1 MKKIVSA
8 VLALVLLL
16 SALIAFLVSCNK
28 DTKEPPIIRNPP
40 LSTPKNPIEHLPY
53 DGFGGESFHILS
65 WTAESKTE
73 TGNEWV
79 IWEEGDVTELNQ
91 QDDLSRAV
99 FERNEWVEKTFDVVI
114 TQDYASVD
122 ATDGFDYATLVRY
135 NAKSGDDNYQLLI
148 LRSVD
153 SIKLIKEGLY
163 ADLNEHTDYLH
174 FDESW
179 WEEASIEAF
188 AMGSHRYVATSKM
201 LVRDKGATSVV
212 YFNETLASDYEALPD
227 FVDMAEGYEWTYEV
241 MIESCEIVSFSGDG
255 DDYMNSAFDMWGY
268 EGGTEA
274 LYYLYNGTE
283 NGFAH
288 MDEDGHVAY
297 DFGLNDSTVE
307 VMFDLLDYLMSPD
320 FNSKTALGDGESMFY
335 KGRGLFKSGM
345 IKDSA
350 TVLQGMQDMYGI
362 LPHPLYTL
370 EQEHYSSLVN
380 PYHDSVLGIPKHA
393 ENKSMCAVVLEA
405 LSWRSQGRSLGG
417 RYESGVDGEFRGAV
431 YDRFACKCYGPQIML
446 NLILNSRSYD
456 PGLYWDNDSGLH
468 GENGLPSLIGK
479 STYDLDGVWENFRE
493 AVEKNIQEI
502 NAWVDAVES
511 STGTE

>member
-16 SALIAFLVSCNK
+16 SALIALFASCNK
-28 DTKEPPIIRNPP
+28 ENNKQPIIRNPP
-40 LSTPKNPIEHLPY
+40 PSTSSDRIEHLP
-53 DGFGGESFHILS
+53 DEGFGGESFHILS
-65 WTAESKTE
+65 WTAEGQTDVGSK
-73 TGNEWV
+73 WIV
-79 IWEEGDVTELNQ
+79 WEEGDVTEFNE

-99 FERNEWVEKTFDVVI
+99 FERNEWVEDTFDVVI

-122 ATDGFDYATLVRY
+122 ATDGFDYATLVRD
-135 NAKSGDDNYQLLI
+135 NAKSGDDNDQLLI

-153 SIKLIKEGLY
+153 SVKLIKEGLY

-179 WEEASIEAF
+179 WEKASIEAF
-188 AMGSHRYVATSKM
+188 AMGSHQYVATSKM

-212 YFNETLASDYEALPD
+212 YFNETLLSDYEDLPD
-227 FVDMAEGYEWTYEV
+227 FVDLAEGHEWTYEV
-241 MIESCEIVSFSGDG
+241 MIESCEFVSFSGDG
-255 DDYMNSAFDMWGY
+255 DDVMNSALDMWGY

-283 NGFAH
+283 NRFAH

-307 VMFDLLDYLMSPD
+307 AMSDVLKYLMSPD
-320 FNSKTALGDGESMFY
+320 YNSKTWQGDGESMFY
-335 KGRGLFKSGM
+335 KGRALFKSGM

-350 TVLQGMQDMYGI
+350 TILQGMQDMYGI

-370 EQEHYSSLVN
+370 EQEHYSSLIN
-380 PYHDSVLGIPKHA
+380 PYHDSVLGIPEHA

-405 LSWRSQGRSLGG
+405 LSWKSQDRSLGG
-417 RYESGVDGEFRGAV
+417 RYEMGVDGYFRGAV
-431 YDRFACKCYGPQIML
+431 YDSFACKCYGPQTML

-479 STYDLDGVWENFRE
+479 NRYDIDGVWENFHE
-493 AVEKNIQEI
+493 AVDKNIQEI
-502 NAWVDAVES
+502 NGWIDMRE
-511 STGTE
+511 